1 MNNKHIIL
9 LFLSLLLGSF
19 GDEAVQIIFALQLGD
34 AERVYLTS
42 ALLLLGMLGGL
53 CANVIYSR
61 LAARFSAR
69 QLILF
74 ALFAQAVLVMVA
86 ATTALPAVYLTVSL
100 MLGFLGGLL
109 WSAVL
114 TLIPVMSTDDKSLE
128 QINKYAHS
136 IRNMGFMAGPMLG
149 GTFSY
154 LFDAGRALLW
164 VAVATSLSGMVIW
177 LAMCGLARLPRPD
190 STPAINGLKSIG
202 LLLQNK
208 QILTAIA
215 PLSVTVACTSALSV
229 LLIVYLT
236 DVVQLNGVEY
246 GIFSSAISLALALC
260 PLILAPILTK
270 MGEVAAAC
278 LSAVMIGV
286 SLLLLGITEQFYM
299 LVVFGVMMGAFN
311 GTQNTIMSAFM
322 LKNIAAVNRDNYM
335 PAYVLILQMCVVIG
349 FLISMLVKSTQFTTA
364 FFGLGGLTVVAG
376 VLGFWVNWQ
385 R

>member
-114 TLIPVMSTDDKSLE
+114 ILIPVMSTDDKPLE

-154 LFDAGRALLW
+154 LFDVGRALLW

-215 PLSVTVACTSALSV
+215 PTERYGG
-229 LLIVYLT
+229 VYLGTIGTT
-236 DVVQLNGVEY
+236 DCISDRCGTTKWCGVRY
-246 GIFSSAISLALALC
+246 IFIGDQSC
-260 PLILAPILTK
+260 FGT
-270 MGEVAAAC
+270 
-278 LSAVMIGV
+278 LSTDIGTN
-286 SLLLLGITEQFYM
+286 SDKDG
-299 LVVFGVMMGAFN
+299 
-311 GTQNTIMSAFM
+311 
-322 LKNIAAVNRDNYM
+322 
-335 PAYVLILQMCVVIG
+335 
-349 FLISMLVKSTQFTTA
+349 
-364 FFGLGGLTVVAG
+364 
-376 VLGFWVNWQ
+376 
-385 R
+385 